1 MSYLFLIARRLL
13 FKRRSSLITASL
25 AVAAMIFLITF
36 NDVVFSGV
44 FSAVERDLINFQYG
58 DVVIQN
64 EQQQFLDETDSSI
77 IKQLARNPGVEA
89 SAPRITVIAY
99 EVNYRVGGQTSSV
112 YRVPLTGVDTRY
124 EPKVTR
130 VLASVVEGDPF
141 ISTRS
146 VLVGENVAEELGVD
160 GPGRTLELVLKT
172 AREET
177 RYTLTVEGIISTPV
191 TGGLNDF
198 VVADI
203 DLLRGYYGLG
213 DYSTSVIVK
222 VEDPGDTREVIDWIK
237 RYYPDY
243 DVLTAEEAA
252 GWLAQASAT
261 TAFINLVG
269 YAGMVASGL
278 AVITVLTMIVSG
290 KTRDIGVL
298 RSIGVSKREIV
309 AIFMLDGVLIGV
321 VGGAMGAL
329 LSGSIIYLLDR
340 YPIAFFG
347 GIVLEVKFSLS
358 PSFLLP
364 ILVGFLTSILASIYP
379 AIRASS
385 YEPAEAIKYI

>member
-13 FKRRSSLITASL
+13 FKRRSSLITASM

-58 DVVIQN
+58 DIVIQN

-77 IKQLARNPGVEA
+77 MKQLARNSGVAA

-99 EVNYRVGGQTSSV
+99 EVNYRVGGQTGSV

-124 EPKVTR
+124 EPKVTH

-146 VLVGENVAEELGVD
+146 VLIGENVAEELGVD
-160 GPGRTLELVLKT
+160 GPGRSIELVLKT

-177 RYTLTVEGIISTPV
+177 SYSLTVEGIIRTPV

-203 DLLRGYYGLG
+203 ELLRGYFDLG

-222 VEDPGDTREVIDWIK
+222 VEDPRNTREVIDWIK

-243 DVLTAEEAA
+243 DVFTAEEAA

-269 YAGMVASGL
+269 YAGMIASGL

-321 VGGAMGAL
+321 VVGAIGAL

-347 GIVLEVKFSLS
+347 GIVLEVSFRLS

-385 YEPAEAIKYI
+385 YEPAEAIKYV

>member
-58 DVVIQN
+58 DIVIQN

-112 YRVPLTGVDTRY
+112 YKVPLTGVDTRY
-124 EPKVTR
+124 EPKVTH
-130 VLASVVEGDPF
+130 VLASVLEGDPF

-146 VLVGENVAEELGVD
+146 VLVGESIAEELGVD

-177 RYTLTVEGIISTPV
+177 SYSLTVEGIIRTPV

-222 VEDPGDTREVIDWIK
+222 VEDPGDTRKVIDWIK

-252 GWLAQASAT
+252 GWLAPASAT

-269 YAGMVASGL
+269 YAGMIASGL

-329 LSGSIIYLLDR
+329 LSGSVIYLLDR

-347 GIVLEVKFSLS
+347 GIVLEVSFRLS

-379 AIRASS
+379 AIRASG
-385 YEPAEAIKYI
+385 YEPAEAIKYV

>member
-13 FKRRSSLITASL
+13 FKRRSSLITASM

-77 IKQLARNPGVEA
+77 MKQLARNSGVAA

-99 EVNYRVGGQTSSV
+99 EVNYRVGGQTGSV

-124 EPKVTR
+124 EPKVTH

-146 VLVGENVAEELGVD
+146 VLIGENVAEELGVD
-160 GPGRTLELVLKT
+160 GPGRSIELVLKT

-177 RYTLTVEGIISTPV
+177 SYSLIVEGIIRTPV

-198 VVADI
+198 VVVDI
-203 DLLRGYYGLG
+203 ELLRGYFDLG

-222 VEDPGDTREVIDWIK
+222 VEDPRNTREVIDWIK

-269 YAGMVASGL
+269 YAGMIASGL

-321 VGGAMGAL
+321 VGGAIGAL

-347 GIVLEVKFSLS
+347 GIVLEVRFRLS

-385 YEPAEAIKYI
+385 YEPAEAIKYV

>member
-13 FKRRSSLITASL
+13 FKRRSSLITASM

-77 IKQLARNPGVEA
+77 MKQLARNPGVEA

-124 EPKVTR
+124 EPRVTH

-146 VLVGENVAEELGVD
+146 VLIGENVAEELGVD

-177 RYTLTVEGIISTPV
+177 SYSLTVEGIIRTPV

-203 DLLRGYYGLG
+203 ELLRGYFDLG

-222 VEDPGDTREVIDWIK
+222 VEDPRNTREVIDWIK

-269 YAGMVASGL
+269 YAGMIASGL

-309 AIFMLDGVLIGV
+309 AIFILDGVLIGV
-321 VGGAMGAL
+321 VGGAIGAL

-347 GIVLEVKFSLS
+347 GIVLEVSFSLS

-364 ILVGFLTSILASIYP
+364 ILVGFLTSILAAIYP

-385 YEPAEAIKYI
+385 YEPAEAIKYV

>member
-13 FKRRSSLITASL
+13 FKRRSSLITASM

-44 FSAVERDLINFQYG
+44 FSAVERDLTNFQYG
-58 DVVIQN
+58 DIVIQN

-77 IKQLARNPGVEA
+77 IKQLARNPDVEA
-89 SAPRITVIAY
+89 SAPRITIIAY

-112 YRVPLTGVDTRY
+112 YKIPLAGVDTRY
-124 EPKVTR
+124 EPKVTH

-146 VLVGENVAEELGVD
+146 VLIGESVAEKLGVD
-160 GPGRTLELVLKT
+160 GVGRTIELVLKT
-172 AREET
+172 ARED
-177 RYTLTVEGIISTPV
+177 RSYSLTVEGIISTPV
-191 TGGLNDF
+191 TGGLNNF
-198 VVADI
+198 IVVDI
-203 DLLRGYYGLG
+203 DLLREFYDLG

-222 VEDPGDTREVIDWIK
+222 VEDPDHIRDVINWIK

-243 DVLTAEEAA
+243 DALTAKEAA
-252 GWLAQASAT
+252 GWLTQATAT

-269 YAGMVASGL
+269 YAGMIASGL

-309 AIFMLDGVLIGV
+309 AVFILDGVLIGV
-321 VGGAMGAL
+321 VGGAIGAL
-329 LSGSIIYLLDR
+329 LSGSMIYLLDR

-347 GIVLEVKFSLS
+347 GIVLDVSFKLS
-358 PSFLLP
+358 PGFLTP
-364 ILVGFLTSILASIYP
+364 ILVGFITSILASIYP

-385 YEPAEAIKYI
+385 YEPAEAIKYV

>member
-25 AVAAMIFLITF
+25 AVAAMIFLIIF

-58 DVVIQN
+58 DIVIQN

-112 YRVPLTGVDTRY
+112 YKVPLTGVDTRY
-124 EPKVTR
+124 EPKVTH

-146 VLVGENVAEELGVD
+146 VLVGESIAEELGVD

-177 RYTLTVEGIISTPV
+177 SYSLTVEGIIRTPV

-222 VEDPGDTREVIDWIK
+222 VEDPGDTRKVIDWIK

-252 GWLAQASAT
+252 GWLAPASAT

-269 YAGMVASGL
+269 YAGMIASGL

-329 LSGSIIYLLDR
+329 LSGSVIYLLDR

-347 GIVLEVKFSLS
+347 GIVLEVSFRLS

-379 AIRASS
+379 AIRASG
-385 YEPAEAIKYI
+385 YEPAEAIKYV

>member
-1 MSYLFLIARRLL
+1 M
-13 FKRRSSLITASL
+13 
-25 AVAAMIFLITF
+25 
-36 NDVVFSGV
+36 
-44 FSAVERDLINFQYG
+44 
-58 DVVIQN
+58 
-64 EQQQFLDETDSSI
+64 
-77 IKQLARNPGVEA
+77 
-89 SAPRITVIAY
+89 
-99 EVNYRVGGQTSSV
+99 
-112 YRVPLTGVDTRY
+112 
-124 EPKVTR
+124 
-130 VLASVVEGDPF
+130 
-141 ISTRS
+141 
-146 VLVGENVAEELGVD
+146 D

-177 RYTLTVEGIISTPV
+177 SYNLTVEGIISTPV

-222 VEDPGDTREVIDWIK
+222 VEDPADAREVIDWIK

-243 DVLTAEEAA
+243 DVLTAKEAA
-252 GWLAQASAT
+252 GWLTQATAT

-269 YAGMVASGL
+269 YAGMIASGL

-309 AIFMLDGVLIGV
+309 AVFILDGVLIGV
-321 VGGAMGAL
+321 VGGAIGAL

-340 YPIAFFG
+340 YPLAFFG
-347 GIVLEVKFSLS
+347 GIVPEVSFKLS

-364 ILVGFLTSILASIYP
+364 ILVGFFTSILASIYP
-379 AIRASS
+379 AIRASR
-385 YEPAEAIKYI
+385 YEPAEAIKYV

>member
-112 YRVPLTGVDTRY
+112 YRVPLTGVDTWY

-385 YEPAEAIKYI
+385 YEPAEAIKYV

>member
-13 FKRRSSLITASL
+13 FKRKSSLITASM

-44 FSAVERDLINFQYG
+44 FSAVERDLTNYQYG
-58 DVVIQN
+58 DIVIQN

-77 IKQLARNPGVEA
+77 IKQLSRNPDVEA
-89 SAPRITVIAY
+89 SAPRITLLAY

-112 YRVPLTGVDTRY
+112 YKIPLTGVDTRY
-124 EPKVTR
+124 EPKVTH

-146 VLVGENVAEELGVD
+146 VLIGESIAEKLGVD
-160 GPGRTLELVLKT
+160 GVGRTIELVLKT
-172 AREET
+172 AREDKS
-177 RYTLTVEGIISTPV
+177 YSLSVEGIISTPV

-198 VVADI
+198 IVVDI
-203 DLLRGYYGLG
+203 DLLRDFYELG

-222 VEDPGDTREVIDWIK
+222 AEDPAKINEIINWIK

-243 DVLTAEEAA
+243 DVLTAKEAA
-252 GWLAQASAT
+252 GWLTQATAT

-269 YAGMVASGL
+269 YAGMIASGL

-309 AIFMLDGVLIGV
+309 AIFILDGVLIGV
-321 VGGAMGAL
+321 IGGAIGAL
-329 LSGSIIYLLDR
+329 LSGLIIFVLDQ

-347 GIVLEVKFSLS
+347 GIVLEVEFRLSLG
-358 PSFLLP
+358 FLTP
-364 ILVGFLTSILASIYP
+364 ILVGFITSILASIYP

-385 YEPAEAIKYI
+385 YEPAEAIKYV